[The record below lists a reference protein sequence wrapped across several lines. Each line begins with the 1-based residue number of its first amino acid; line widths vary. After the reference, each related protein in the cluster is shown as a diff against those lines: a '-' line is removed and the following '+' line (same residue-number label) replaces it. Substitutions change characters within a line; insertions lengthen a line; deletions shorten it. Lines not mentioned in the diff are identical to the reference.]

1 MKKYFSKQLVM
12 TKEDNEDFKSYTK
25 CWICDN
31 DYIDNDVK
39 LKGYCHITR
48 KYGGSTHGDCNI
60 NNKLNPKIPILFRN
74 LKNYDSNLITQGLGK
89 SNIKISVISNGL
101 EKHMSFTIN
110 NKLSFIDSSQF
121 LSFSLDR
128 LVKNLNIY
136 GLKYS
141 THKFNNNVSDPANEK
156 GFYPY
161 EYIADFGKF
170 KEELPNKEKFYSSL
184 TDRKITDK

>member
-1 MKKYFSKQLVM
+1 M
-12 TKEDNEDFKSYTK
+12 TKEDNEDFKNYTK

-39 LKGYCHITR
+39 LKDYCHITR
-48 KYGGSTHGDCNI
+48 KYRGSTHGDCNI

-74 LKNYDSNLITQGLGK
+74 LKNYHSNLITQGLGK
-89 SNIKISVISNGL
+89 SNIKISVVSNGL
-101 EKHMSFTIN
+101 EKCMSFTIN

-128 LVKNLNIY
+128 VVKNLNIY
-136 GLKYS
+136 GFRYS
-141 THKFNNNVSDPANEK
+141 THKFDNNISDPAKEK

-161 EYIADFGKF
+161 EYIADFGK
-170 KEELPNKEKFYSSL
+170 LV
-184 TDRKITDK
+184 RIIT